1 MPAVASAR
9 SSSESV
15 RRDNLSTALRE
26 VHLNGPRSRSELVAI
41 TGLNRSTVAGI
52 VAELTDLGFVH
63 EEPGESQGSPGRPS
77 PSVHARSD
85 GAVVLAVGIA
95 VHSMAVAV
103 VGLGGQVHEL
113 ERQRLAHIRP
123 SLEEALQGMREMGL
137 ELLERSGLRSQLVG
151 VGVAA
156 QGAVRSAD
164 GFVHFAPNLGWSTVP
179 LARLVEESL
188 GLGVPVVVRNEA
200 DLGARAEHVRGAGV
214 GFADLIY
221 VSSDVGVGGGIIT
234 SGRPLVGAS
243 GYAGEVG
250 HFPVDPDGATCGCGS
265 RGCWETVVGLQALLR
280 RAGRDPDAGPEE
292 VAAIVREAEEGVVE
306 AIDALV
312 GVGRWMGV
320 GLAGLVNVF
329 DPEIVVLGG
338 LFSVTAP
345 FTLPVVRR
353 QLEDRKLAH
362 TRESVEVVTSRLGAD
377 GPVLGAAERA
387 FEPLL
392 ADPAAPTPV
401 AARSRARQQTGA
413 AM

>member
-1 MPAVASAR
+1 
-9 SSSESV
+9 
-15 RRDNLSTALRE
+15 
-26 VHLNGPRSRSELVAI
+26 
-41 TGLNRSTVAGI
+41 
-52 VAELTDLGFVH
+52 
-63 EEPGESQGSPGRPS
+63 
-77 PSVHARSD
+77 
-85 GAVVLAVGIA
+85 
-95 VHSMAVAV
+95 
-103 VGLGGQVHEL
+103 
-113 ERQRLAHIRP
+113 
-123 SLEEALQGMREMGL
+123 
-137 ELLERSGLRSQLVG
+137 
-151 VGVAA
+151 
-156 QGAVRSAD
+156 
-164 GFVHFAPNLGWSTVP
+164 
-179 LARLVEESL
+179 
-188 GLGVPVVVRNEA
+188 
-200 DLGARAEHVRGAGV
+200 V

-292 VAAIVREAEEGVVE
+292 VAAVMREAEEGGVE